1 MLIKQTKFTI
11 SKILQGV
18 ISKFTTLNW
27 IVLEPSQITVS
38 FYLCQ
43 MYQTIVTS
51 WSTCVTEDDIFLTIL
66 HSVNSRHLNVDIFDI
81 CIALHIFF
89 PSCSAIFTCC
99 NLQISCQ
106 STHKEF
112 EVSIIQLNN
121 GWLRIL
127 STWIIH
133 SWRVNCLVTY
143 RTVIIDRFTSVPS
156 FTMVIWI
163 NDAWRL
169 GST

>member
-18 ISKFTTLNW
+18 ISKFTALNR
-27 IVLEPSQITVS
+27 IVLEPSQISVS
-38 FYLCQ
+38 FHTCQ
-43 MYQTIVTS
+43 VHQTIVAS
-51 WSTCVTEDDIFLTIL
+51 WPTCVTEDDIFLTVL
-66 HSVNSRHLNVDIFDI
+66 YRMNSWHLNIDIFDI
-81 CIALHIFF
+81 RIALHIFF
-89 PSCSAIFTCC
+89 PSCSAILTCC

-106 STHKEF
+106 STHEEF
-112 EVSIIQLNN
+112 EVSVVQLNN
-121 GWLRIL
+121 SWLSIL

-133 SWRVNCLVTY
+133 GWRVNCLVTY
-143 RTVIIDRFTSVPS
+143 WTVIIDSFTCLPS
-156 FTMVIWI
+156 FTMVIWV